1 MRFFSRFLPA
11 QLSLLGLLLVLPATG
26 RAEQMSPADQARAQI
41 AAQAQRIKRAPVGTL
56 GRRASA
62 DLDAEAGKAEPK
74 RGLGHDAIERAVR
87 QHRVEVQGC
96 YDRSL
101 GTSGKRLAGQVK
113 FDLTVEPSGAVRA
126 VGVTSGEKPGELEKC
141 LQRTV
146 RRWQFPAAELPTS
159 LSYVFVFTT
168 DGV

>member
-1 MRFFSRFLPA
+1 MRFFSLFLPA
-11 QLSLLGLLLVLPATG
+11 QLSLLGLLLVCSAPA
-26 RAEQMSPADQARAQI
+26 RAEEASPADQARARI
-41 AAQAQRIKRAPVGTL
+41 AAEAQRMRRTSVGTL
-56 GRRASA
+56 GRRTTT
-62 DLDAEAGKAEPK
+62 DLDAEAGKGAPK

-101 GTSGKRLAGQVK
+101 GTNGKRLAGQVK

-146 RRWQFPAAELPTS
+146 RRWQFPAADLPTS
-159 LSYVFVFTT
+159 LSYVFVFAT